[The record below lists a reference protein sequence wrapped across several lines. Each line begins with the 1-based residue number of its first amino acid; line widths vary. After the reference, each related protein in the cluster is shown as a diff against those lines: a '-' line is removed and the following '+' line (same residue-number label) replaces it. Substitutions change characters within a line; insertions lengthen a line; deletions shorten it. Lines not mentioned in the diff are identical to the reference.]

1 MSWGNSWQKSNR
13 DSKNSKASAYHK
25 GDKKFGAKSRS
36 HGNSGE
42 GDSEVRAKKALGQ
55 HFLVDLSVADRI
67 ADIFP
72 TNLDA
77 VLEIGPGMGV
87 LTQRLLPHFGE
98 KLGCAEIDKES
109 VKYLANQTWAKDLYV
124 VEGDFLM
131 MKEADWISPR
141 NKERMAAAKM
151 DLQSAKLGVIG
162 NFPYNISTQIVFK
175 VIESEMEVAM
185 FGGMFQKEVAVRL
198 CAGHGNKDY
207 GITSVLLQA
216 YYDCTYLFDV
226 AASCFN
232 PPPNVVS
239 GVMVA
244 TRKEAPLGVEYK
256 ELKKVVKMAFG
267 QRRKTLS
274 NALRPLAGEKVGFV
288 VPEVWASKRAEQLS
302 VADFIELTAIWEGW
316 GN

>member
-13 DSKNSKASAYHK
+13 DSKKNKASAYHN
-25 GDKKFGAKSRS
+25 DKKFGGKGGR
-36 HGNSGE
+36 NYGE
-42 GDSEVRAKKALGQ
+42 DSEVRAKKALGQ

-72 TNLDA
+72 NDLDA

-87 LTQRLLPHFGE
+87 LTKRLMPTFGLR
-98 KLGCAEIDKES
+98 LGCAEIDKES
-109 VKYLANQTWAKDLYV
+109 VKYLAEQEWAKGLYV
-124 VEGDFLM
+124 VEGDFLVM
-131 MKEADWISPR
+131 DEALWVSPE
-141 NKERMAAAKM
+141 NKEKWEAGGKELASMKV
-151 DLQSAKLGVIG
+151 GVIG

-175 VIESEMEVAM
+175 VIETDLQVEM

-216 YYDCTYLFDV
+216 YYDCSYLFDV
-226 AASCFN
+226 GPECFN

-244 TRKEAPLGVEYK
+244 KRKGGELGVSYAQ
-256 ELKKVVKMAFG
+256 LKKVVKMAFG
-267 QRRKTLS
+267 QRRKTML

-288 VPEVWASKRAEQLS
+288 VPEKWAGKRAEQLS
-302 VADFIELTAIWEGW
+302 VDEFVELAKIWDAW
-316 GN
+316 GK